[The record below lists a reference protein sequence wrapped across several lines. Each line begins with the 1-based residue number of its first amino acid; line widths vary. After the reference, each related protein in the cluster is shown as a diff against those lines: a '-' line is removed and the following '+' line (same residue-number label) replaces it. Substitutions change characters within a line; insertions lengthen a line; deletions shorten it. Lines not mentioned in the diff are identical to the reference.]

1 MKNLEPSLDKL
12 YSFIPQ
18 SNQLNTSVSSVN
30 VGWHIEN
37 SLLVITKIIET
48 VVNSDPNKYEW
59 KFDLKRSFVFL
70 LGKFPRGKAS
80 APEIVIPKQLE
91 QPNYDTLFENARVAI
106 KNLAIAKSNQYFTH
120 PIFGKLNKRHT
131 FVMLDIHTKH
141 HIKIIEDIISQTL

>member
-18 SNQLNTSVSSVN
+18 SSQLNTSVSSVN
-30 VGWHIEN
+30 VGWHIEH

-91 QPNYDTLFENARVAI
+91 QPNYDTLFANTRVAV
-106 KNLAIAKSNQYFTH
+106 KNLASAKSNQYFTH

-131 FVMLDIHTKH
+131 FIMLDIHTKH
-141 HIKIIEDIISQTL
+141 HLKIIEDIISQTL

>member
-1 MKNLEPSLDKL
+1 MRNLEPSLDKL

-18 SNQLNTSVSSVN
+18 SNQLNASVSSVN
-30 VGWHIEN
+30 VGWHIEHI
-37 SLLVITKIIET
+37 LLVITKIIET

-59 KFDLKRSFVFL
+59 KFDLKRSFVFF
-70 LGKFPRGKAS
+70 LGKFPRGKAN

-91 QPNYDTLFENARVAI
+91 QPNYDALFASTRAAI
-106 KNLAIAKSNQYFTH
+106 KNLENAKPNQYFTH

-141 HIKIIEDIISQTL
+141 HLKIIADIISQTL

>member
-1 MKNLEPSLDKL
+1 MRNLEPSLAKL

-18 SNQLNTSVSSVN
+18 SNQLNASVSSVN
-30 VGWHIEN
+30 VGWHIEH

-59 KFDLKRSFVFL
+59 KFDLKRSCVFF

-91 QPNYDTLFENARVAI
+91 QPNYDTLFANTRIAI
-106 KNLAIAKSNQYFTH
+106 KNLASAKSNQYFTH

-131 FVMLDIHTKH
+131 FIMLDIHTKH
-141 HIKIIEDIISQTL
+141 HLKIIDDIISQTL